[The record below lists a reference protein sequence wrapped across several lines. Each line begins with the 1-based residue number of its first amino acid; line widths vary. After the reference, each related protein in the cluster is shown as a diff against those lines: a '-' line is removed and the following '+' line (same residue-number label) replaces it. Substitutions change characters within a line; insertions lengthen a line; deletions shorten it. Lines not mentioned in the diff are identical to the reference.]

1 MNNYDSIEKMLE
13 MPCYLIDI
21 LPKKLQLI
29 MAAGIFPIDKYWRK
43 HKNLKIFAA
52 KITNI
57 LLKLNCY
64 YDFDIG
70 RKDKWKKN
78 PIPAKLAKS
87 INKYILDHKG
97 CIYIFVG
104 TQKTMI
110 LINGGDSYI
119 SVYNPDEKMKD
130 IIIQLAKSE
139 GFFSISLTHAIN
151 KIKDY
156 PSLSVLT
163 I

>member
-1 MNNYDSIEKMLE
+1 
-13 MPCYLIDI
+13 
-21 LPKKLQLI
+21 
-29 MAAGIFPIDKYWRK
+29 
-43 HKNLKIFAA
+43 
-52 KITNI
+52 
-57 LLKLNCY
+57 
-64 YDFDIG
+64 
-70 RKDKWKKN
+70 
-78 PIPAKLAKS
+78 
-87 INKYILDHKG
+87 
-97 CIYIFVG
+97 
-104 TQKTMI
+104 MI